1 MKKNFKTFI
10 IGFILIVGAM
20 ALVGCGEKKIES
32 NPVKVPTTSIIETTT
47 TEPIEPIEPTEAP
60 TEMVEITEPIA
71 VLTVET
77 LEDAFVA
84 LEKDLTITIK
94 EQQFAEFIG
103 AKDGYSFDANGLT
116 FELYIYE
123 DGAAELEDAAD
134 GTLSYELYEGYEV
147 ELNTYVNKNFVLVY
161 YEEDT
166 VVIDSFMA
174 F

>member
-47 TEPIEPIEPTEAP
+47 TEPIEPTEAP

-77 LEDAFVA
+77 LEDVFVV
-84 LEKDLTITIK
+84 LEKDLTITIR
-94 EQQFAEFIG
+94 EQQFAELIG

-134 GTLSYELYEGYEV
+134 GSLSYELYEGYEV

-166 VVIDSFMA
+166 AVIDAFMV